1 MTANLVQPGQCAGG
15 LLPPAVGPRNGP
27 EPPGEAGL
35 TVQQEGFE
43 VLLQNENR
51 DRRAERL
58 TQRFLPGGRMI
69 AEGVERNLGTKGNR
83 DRSFFLILS
92 KRDQRS

>member
-1 MTANLVQPGQCAGG
+1 MQPGHCTGG
-15 LLPPAVGPRNGP
+15 LLPPAVGPRNSP
-27 EPPGEAGL
+27 EPPREAGL
-35 TVQQEGFE
+35 IIQQEGFK

-58 TQRFLPGGRMI
+58 TQRFLPGGKMI
-69 AEGVERNLGTKGNR
+69 AEGAERNLGTKGNR